1 MVAASQN
8 LFTPRDVARIVFR
21 HWRKMALF
29 AVATMGL
36 TLLAIALFPRSYRSE
51 AKLYI
56 RVGRESVALDPTATT
71 GETIMLQKT
80 QADEVNSAM
89 NLLTSREV
97 LRQAVAQVG
106 AERICRNS
114 PRDKGVAGAAAVSS
128 DSMGAKIGS
137 GISNVMESL
146 CLADPGTLED
156 QAIRQLERR
165 IKLWAPKDSTVIT
178 IQFAA
183 ASPQLAHDVVQAVT
197 DSFLTEHLRLS
208 HTDGSLQFFSDQT
221 DKLYR
226 ELTTKQNE
234 LRDQM
239 SAFQMTSVG
248 NRRSI
253 LEKEEEAMRQKLY
266 DLELRENDLKSR
278 YTDAYP
284 ILREVRRQRAD
295 TEKRLTEIAASRRG
309 ISGVTVQSDRD
320 SGARSALVDE
330 LKSVNEQELQI
341 AQLTRDV
348 ELLESKYRMHVEK
361 MEQARVND
369 AMGSEKLTNVK
380 VAQPATL
387 VHKPVSPNKALL
399 IALGML
405 TAIVGSVGLAFLLET
420 LDQTLRTTGQVEAH
434 LGLPVLLSLP
444 QPKRRGRRT
453 PATNGAAT
461 NGHGAV
467 GSNGHNGKNGH
478 DRSTRFRSL
487 VRELMSTEE
496 PDQRNG
502 ERHAL
507 TVGVVGCEASKM
519 RSQVAANLAIQ
530 AAASGAEPV
539 LLIDAD
545 SRQRRVTKRF
555 HLNGSPGW
563 REVISGAI
571 DAASCIHKQDGENLS
586 VMSPGTP
593 NDHEP
598 FKPTGTGN
606 LGQLDG
612 IMSDYGLVVVDL
624 PAERDM
630 EAAPATKWLDETVL
644 VVEAERTRIQSAQ
657 RAKEQLERAGVRVT
671 GVVLTNRREHIP
683 SWLYQRL

>member
-21 HWRKMALF
+21 HWRKMAMF
-29 AVATMGL
+29 AAATMGL
-36 TLLAIALFPRSYRSE
+36 TVLAIALFPRSYRSE
-51 AKLYI
+51 AKLFI

-97 LRQAVAQVG
+97 LRQAVAEVG

-114 PRDKGVAGAAAVSS
+114 PRDTGATGGGAASNDGLMASIS
-128 DSMGAKIGS
+128 S
-137 GISNVMESL
+137 GISSGLETLGLS
-146 CLADPGTLED
+146 DPGTPED

-197 DSFLTEHLRLS
+197 DSFLNEHLRLS
-208 HTDGSLQFFSDQT
+208 HTDGSLEFFSEQT

-226 ELTTKQNE
+226 ELTAAQNE
-234 LRDQM
+234 LRDRM
-239 SAFQMTSVG
+239 SAFKMTAVG

-266 DLELRENDLKSR
+266 DLELRENDLKWR

-284 ILREVRRQRAD
+284 ILIEVRRQRAD
-295 TEKRLTEIAASRRG
+295 TENRLTEIVASRRE
-309 ISGVTVQSDRD
+309 V
-320 SGARSALVDE
+320 SGANVPAQGSSDARSILVDE
-330 LKSVNEQELQI
+330 LRSVNEQELQI

-348 ELLESKYRMHVEK
+348 ELLENKYRMHVEK

-369 AMGSEKLTNVK
+369 AMGDQVKLGNVK
-380 VAQPATL
+380 VAQPASL
-387 VHKPVSPNKALL
+387 VHKPVSPNKAIL
-399 IALGML
+399 IVLGLL
-405 TAIVGSVGLAFLLET
+405 TAIVGSIGLAFLLET

-444 QPKRRGRRT
+444 QPKRRGRRA
-453 PATNGAAT
+453 PAMNGAAT
-461 NGHGAV
+461 NANGAHD
-467 GSNGHNGKNGH
+467 SNGLNCV
-478 DRSTRFRSL
+478 DRSTRFRGL
-487 VRELMSTEE
+487 VRELMATEDSNE
-496 PDQRNG
+496 QDG
-502 ERHAL
+502 ERLAL
-507 TVGVVGCEASKM
+507 TVGIVGCEASKM

-545 SRQRRVTKRF
+545 ARQRRVTKRF

-563 REVISGAI
+563 REVIAGAI
-571 DAASCIHKQDGENLS
+571 DAASCIHKQEVKNLS

-593 NDHEP
+593 NGHQP
-598 FKPTGTGN
+598 MKPVATSN
-606 LGQLDG
+606 LGQLNE
-612 IMSDYGLVVVDL
+612 IKSDYGLVVVDL
-624 PAERDM
+624 PAEHDM
-630 EAAPATKWLDETVL
+630 EAAPTTKWLDETVL

-657 RAKEQLERAGVRVT
+657 RTKEQLERAGVRVT
-671 GVVLTNRREHIP
+671 GVVLANRREHIP

>member
-29 AVATMGL
+29 AAATMGL

-51 AKLYI
+51 AKLFI

-97 LRQAVAQVG
+97 LRQAVEKVG
-106 AERICRNS
+106 AERICKNS
-114 PRDKGVAGAAAVSS
+114 PRDTGAAAAGAATNDGVMASIS
-128 DSMGAKIGS
+128 S
-137 GISNVMESL
+137 GISNGL
-146 CLADPGTLED
+146 QKLGLADPGTPED
-156 QAIRQLERR
+156 QAIRHLERQ

-178 IQFAA
+178 IQFPA

-197 DSFLTEHLRLS
+197 DAFLSEHLRLS
-208 HTDGSLQFFSDQT
+208 HTDGSLEFFSEQT

-226 ELTTKQNE
+226 ELTTAQNE
-234 LRDQM
+234 LRDRM
-239 SAFQMTSVG
+239 SAFQMTAVG

-284 ILREVRRQRAD
+284 ILIEVRRQRAD
-295 TEKRLTEIAASRRG
+295 TEKRLTEIAASRRE
-309 ISGVTVQSDRD
+309 ISGSGVATKGDAD
-320 SGARSALVDE
+320 SRSALVDE

-348 ELLESKYRMHVEK
+348 ELLENKYRMHVEK

-369 AMGSEKLTNVK
+369 AMGNQVKLGNVK
-380 VAQPATL
+380 VAQAASL
-387 VHKPVSPNKALL
+387 VHKPVSPNKAIL

-405 TAIVGSVGLAFLLET
+405 TAIAGSIGLAFLLET

-444 QPKRRGRRT
+444 QPKRRGRRL

-461 NGHGAV
+461 NGHAANGT
-467 GSNGHNGKNGH
+467 NGHNGI
-478 DRSTRFRSL
+478 DRSTRFRGL
-487 VRELMSTEE
+487 VRELMSAEDANE
-496 PDQRNG
+496 QNG
-502 ERHAL
+502 SRHAL
-507 TVGVVGCEASKM
+507 TIGIVGCEASKM

-530 AAASGAEPV
+530 AAATGAEPV

-545 SRQRRVTKRF
+545 ARQRRVTKRF
-555 HLNGSPGW
+555 HINGSPGW

-571 DAASCIHKQDGENLS
+571 DASSCVHKQDVENLS

-593 NDHEP
+593 NGHEP
-598 FKPTGTGN
+598 VKPAATSN
-606 LGQLDG
+606 LGQLNE
-612 IMSDYGLVVVDL
+612 IKSEYGLVVVDM

-630 EAAPATKWLDETVL
+630 EAAPTTKWLDETVL

-671 GVVLTNRREHIP
+671 GVVLANRREHIP